1 MIISRDLFILGD
13 EYFSVTSKSRYEM
26 KNFETNCYKRSNN
39 NDLIRQYRICKT
51 FKWYK

>member
-26 KNFETNCYKRSNN
+26 KNFKTNSYEMINFETNSYIK
-39 NDLIRQYRICKT
+39 KE
-51 FKWYK
+51 K

>member
-26 KNFETNCYKRSNN
+26 KKILK
-39 NDLIRQYRICKT
+39 LIPIK
-51 FKWYK
+51 KINK